1 MSNLLLNEVPL
12 MCQPSLATKI
22 GLNEAIF
29 IQQLHYWLNR
39 STNYID
45 NRIWVYNTIDD
56 WHKQFPFWSITTIR
70 RIITSLEK
78 KKLIITANYNKI
90 NIDRTKWYTINYS
103 ALDELENK
111 DDEL

>member
-56 WHKQFPFWSITTIR
+56 WHKQFPFCWFTIDVR
-70 RIITSLEK
+70 QKSYIYFFIFN
-78 KKLIITANYNKI
+78 LIKGYF
-90 NIDRTKWYTINYS
+90 YV
-103 ALDELENK
+103 
-111 DDEL
+111 

>member
-45 NRIWVYNTIDD
+45 
-56 WHKQFPFWSITTIR
+56 
-70 RIITSLEK
+70 
-78 KKLIITANYNKI
+78 KI
-90 NIDRTKWYTINYS
+90 GRAS
-103 ALDELENK
+103 CRERV
-111 DDEL
+111 